1 MASRGLARPLE
12 TESGDKSPHSKNWP
26 HAPLHRLGEHG
37 AYIVTAGTLH
47 KEHHFRGSQR
57 LEILEAA
64 LLRLMKQSGW
74 RVEAWAV
81 FSNHYHCVVQAE
93 ATADDLRAVLTAL
106 HSDTAR
112 EVNRDDQAA
121 GRQVWHN
128 FWDTRLT
135 FEKSYFARLC
145 YVHENAVKHN
155 LVRVA
160 NQYPWCSAAWF
171 ERTAAPAQVRTIYGF
186 KTDKVRVQDEY
197 GPV

>member
-1 MASRGLARPLE
+1 LAQADTAE
-12 TESGDKSPHSKNWP
+12 GTGKESGDKSPHSKSWP

-93 ATADDLRAVLTAL
+93 AAADDLRAVLTAL